1 MAIFSFD
8 ISTSRRVT
16 STRGPPGSTAAG
28 LASAADAGAS
38 SEALRNAAAARRLRK
53 AFAFVISSSS
63 QAYSTPGEQAGS
75 PAPRT
80 FVEITDRRCRHEQ
93 DATRGVQRWRDRDS
107 HHDHG
112 AGA

>member
-16 STRGPPGSTAAG
+16 STRGPPGSTEAG
-28 LASAADAGAS
+28 LARAADAGAS

-63 QAYSTPGEQAGS
+63 RAYSTPGAQAGS
-75 PAPRT
+75 SRRVH
-80 FVEITDRRCRHEQ
+80 FVEIIHGEPGMSKARLEAFSD
-93 DATRGVQRWRDRDS
+93 GV
-107 HHDHG
+107 
-112 AGA
+112 